1 MYTALPVRLANQPY
15 QQRVYVCC
23 LLTHCLVVKEPSLPA
38 KAPSTT
44 SEPWLR
50 FCLEAR
56 MQRASDRSLGSDAT
70 PAKREGGSGTIAET
84 DYRLSLFPAQAK
96 EPSFADLEN
105 FPQELGS

>member
-1 MYTALPVRLANQPY
+1 
-15 QQRVYVCC
+15 
-23 LLTHCLVVKEPSLPA
+23 
-38 KAPSTT
+38 
-44 SEPWLR
+44 
-50 FCLEAR
+50 